1 MLKNANS
8 YFVGANFHLFGP
20 SRTPV
25 PTKAPFALTQ
35 NDGRIKF
42 IEDIDNFFIVW
53 YNERVK
59 GMAPITKNGI
69 TKIIAYRYKG
79 VTPIEK
85 NIIVVDEQGNEYAA
99 TYPKRAKGLVKNG
112 RARFVDENKI
122 CLACPPDKILE
133 EEKMSNNTNNK
144 SEQKVNGITEQQIFE
159 QITLLQTQLTQNAQT
174 SLHRLSD
181 ALDFIGEDNENE
193 LPYEQITEICN
204 VFKTREIT
212 LLKLLEMYEKMYA
225 DIQIAKKVELIKT
238 AFDNNMAFIESNEMD
253 SGDTATALTYVTDKI
268 AELLEKAITQ

>member
-1 MLKNANS
+1 M
-8 YFVGANFHLFGP
+8 
-20 SRTPV
+20 
-25 PTKAPFALTQ
+25 
-35 NDGRIKF
+35 
-42 IEDIDNFFIVW
+42 
-53 YNERVK
+53 
-59 GMAPITKNGI
+59 
-69 TKIIAYRYKG
+69 
-79 VTPIEK
+79 TPIEK
-85 NIIVVDEQGNEYAA
+85 NIIVVDEQGNEYEA

-112 RARFVDENKI
+112 RARFVGENKI

-225 DIQIAKKVELIKT
+225 DIQIAKKIELIKNIRLST
-238 AFDNNMAFIESNEMD
+238 LQDMKEFYSED
-253 SGDTATALTYVTDKI
+253 
-268 AELLEKAITQ
+268 ELLERADSVLSDISLLCHDIYLTKN